1 MAKRTSYAKA
11 NSPIQRLTYQ
21 QIHSIFT
28 QERERERERAKARR
42 PYAESKIIFSLRT
55 GFFATSTGKPLL
67 GALRSD
73 LQSVRLPKSLV
84 SFGDCW
90 IQIFASNNLT
100 HTVR

>member
-1 MAKRTSYAKA
+1 MHVLCKSKFAYSETDLPTNTFNIYTR
-11 NSPIQRLTYQ
+11 
-21 QIHSIFT
+21 
-28 QERERERERAKARR
+28 ERERERERAKARR

-67 GALRSD
+67 GVLRSD